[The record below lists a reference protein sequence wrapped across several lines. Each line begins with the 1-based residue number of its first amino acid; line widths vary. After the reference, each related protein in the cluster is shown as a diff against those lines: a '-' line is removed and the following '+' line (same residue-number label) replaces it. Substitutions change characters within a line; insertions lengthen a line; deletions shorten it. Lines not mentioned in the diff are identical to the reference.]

1 MSKEEIMYLRIRNL
15 CGFLGVLLP
24 WVALFSANLVQP
36 HPSSDWWWSISA
48 TYYLSPALVAVLTPA
63 SLVLLCYKGYDIWD
77 ELVTTLSGLSGLGI
91 VLFPCNVS
99 WLDANTLVG
108 FFQIPMHISH
118 TLHCTFAILF
128 FLMLAIN
135 SAFLFTQTGKYGMT
149 SRKKTRNLIYRICGF
164 GMVGVEIVFGLS
176 KLTSMPGYLTMVFEI
191 ILLTLFGISWLVK
204 GEAFPFLN
212 DTEEDKA
219 RLAAL
224 KQQEASEQ
232 KELDINKNN

>member
-1 MSKEEIMYLRIRNL
+1 MTKEEIMYRRIRNL
-15 CGFLGVLLP
+15 CGLMGVLLP

-36 HPSSDWWWSISA
+36 HPNEDWWWSISA
-48 TYYLSPALVAVLTPA
+48 TYYLTPALVAVLTPA

-219 RLAAL
+219 RLKAL
-224 KQQEASEQ
+224 KQEAAVQ
-232 KELDINKNN
+232 Q

>member
-219 RLAAL
+219 RLAAF
-224 KQQEASEQ
+224 KQQEAAEQ

>member
-1 MSKEEIMYLRIRNL
+1 MYLRIRNL
-15 CGFLGVLLP
+15 CGFLGILLP

-219 RLAAL
+219 RLKAL
-224 KQQEASEQ
+224 KQEAAVQ
-232 KELDINKNN
+232 Q

>member
-204 GEAFPFLN
+204 GEAIPFLN

-224 KQQEASEQ
+224 KQQEAAEQ
-232 KELDINKNN
+232 Q

>member
-224 KQQEASEQ
+224 KQQEAAEQ

>member
-219 RLAAL
+219 RLAA
-224 KQQEASEQ
+224 QESQEEQ
-232 KELDINKNN
+232 K

>member
-224 KQQEASEQ
+224 KQQEAAEQ
-232 KELDINKNN
+232 

>member
-224 KQQEASEQ
+224 KQEEVTTEQE
-232 KELDINKNN
+232 

>member
-224 KQQEASEQ
+224 KQQEAAEEQ
-232 KELDINKNN
+232 

>member
-1 MSKEEIMYLRIRNL
+1 MYLRIRNL

-224 KQQEASEQ
+224 KQQEAAEQ

>member
-149 SRKKTRNLIYRICGF
+149 SRKKTRNIIYRICGF

-224 KQQEASEQ
+224 KQQEAAEQ

>member
-212 DTEEDKA
+212 DTKEDKA

-224 KQQEASEQ
+224 KQQEAAEQ